1 MSLWHSNNLGI
12 ILCYKNSQLHC
23 LCLTCW
29 SLLPFL
35 ESIWFFSYDFKNI
48 EHLITLVNSNA
59 ASREPL
65 IIFIALMV
73 SPSTNWRAW
82 TMAICQ
88 MDSISFMQAATPVLA
103 PTMLDAPSGP
113 NLDLLC
119 VQQSG
124 AAPFCE
130 NYAKLYF
137 DAKHLEKG
145 LNREWWSFWFPVFE
159 KYPHFDQY

>member
-1 MSLWHSNNLGI
+1 
-12 ILCYKNSQLHC
+12 
-23 LCLTCW
+23 
-29 SLLPFL
+29 
-35 ESIWFFSYDFKNI
+35 
-48 EHLITLVNSNA
+48 
-59 ASREPL
+59 
-65 IIFIALMV
+65 
-73 SPSTNWRAW
+73 
-82 TMAICQ
+82 MAICQ

-145 LNREWWSFWFPVFE
+145 LNRVW
-159 KYPHFDQY
+159 